1 MLDKHSK
8 KCYIIYRN
16 KNKGVYI
23 MMSGLEIFENV
34 VEIHA
39 EVEDENVSTK
49 EQKMVE
55 YVRSLKTL
63 EDAMEPYKE
72 QKRELKKDFKEQGWL
87 TGDEISMTV
96 KAYRMMSTEDFDFGE
111 FTEVYKSLAKVAGRL

>member
-1 MLDKHSK
+1 MT
-8 KCYIIYRN
+8 
-16 KNKGVYI
+16 
-23 MMSGLEIFENV
+23 SGFEIFENV

-39 EVEDENVSTK
+39 EAEDTEVSTR

-72 QKRELKKDFKEQGWL
+72 QKRELKKEFKEQGWL

-96 KAYRMMSTEDFDFGE
+96 KAYRMMNSKDFNFDE
-111 FTEVYKSLAKVAGRL
+111 FTQIYESLAKVAGRV

>member
-1 MLDKHSK
+1 MT
-8 KCYIIYRN
+8 
-16 KNKGVYI
+16 
-23 MMSGLEIFENV
+23 SGFEIFENV

-39 EVEDENVSTK
+39 EENEAEVGTR
-49 EQKMVE
+49 EQKMIE

-72 QKRELKKDFKEQGWL
+72 QKRELKKEFKEQGWL

-96 KAYRMMSTEDFDFGE
+96 KAYRMMNSKDFDFDE
-111 FTEVYKSLAKVAGRL
+111 FTQIYESLAKMAGRV

>member
-1 MLDKHSK
+1 
-8 KCYIIYRN
+8 
-16 KNKGVYI
+16 
-23 MMSGLEIFENV
+23 MMSGYEIFENV

-39 EVEDENVSTK
+39 EVEDETATTK
-49 EQKMVE
+49 EQKMIE

-72 QKRELKKDFKEQGWL
+72 QKRELKKEFKEQGWL

-96 KAYRMMSTEDFDFGE
+96 KAYRMIKTENFDFDE
-111 FTEVYKSLAKVAGRL
+111 FTKIYESLAKVGGKL